1 MFWLSDP
8 PIAEC
13 SQNNFSQ
20 ISAFRQDGQLGV
32 DHVASLFTIEALRA
46 ATNEALRSSA
56 EYIRNQVMSNCG
68 LTAEQTMSLTDSTRD
83 IVEAANWDPTLDAV
97 AAAPGNHQVLYE
109 DDVIRV
115 LSVTVEAGEKEP
127 AHHHRWPSVFIID
140 RLVKLRYFDADGRE
154 APLPFPDK
162 FESPL
167 TLRLPPKP
175 LHSVHNEDK
184 APCHGIRIEFKH
196 GFPRNDSIK

>member
-1 MFWLSDP
+1 ML
-8 PIAEC
+8 
-13 SQNNFSQ
+13 Q
-20 ISAFRQDGQLGV
+20 
-32 DHVASLFTIEALRA
+32 ALRA
-46 ATNEALRSSA
+46 AANEALRISA

-83 IVEAANWDPTLDAV
+83 IVEAANWDPSLDAV

-115 LSVTVEAGEKEP
+115 LSVTVEPGEKEP

-184 APCHGIRIEFKH
+184 APCHGIRIEFKQ

>member
-32 DHVASLFTIEALRA
+32 DHVASLFTIEALRLPPMKHSEVPQNTSETRSCRIA
-46 ATNEALRSSA
+46 ALQRSKP
-56 EYIRNQVMSNCG
+56 
-68 LTAEQTMSLTDSTRD
+68 MSLTDSTRD